1 MECMRLTTEEI
12 DHLAKLAHL
21 ALSDDERAKF
31 RAQLSSVL
39 DYVAKLQRVN
49 TSSVPPTAQVTGQ
62 ENVWREDRVIPSDPW
77 THDLL
82 IKNMPEQS
90 GNLLKVKGVL

>member
-1 MECMRLTTEEI
+1 MQLSFEEI

-21 ALSDDERAKF
+21 ALADEERTRF
-31 RAQLSSVL
+31 RDQLSSVL
-39 DYVAKLQRVN
+39 EYVAKLQRVD

-62 ENVWREDRVIPSDPW
+62 ENVWREDRVAQADPW